1 LEGDRLQDTLEHLY
15 ILDNMAAPR
24 ATQLLALR
32 NLSRTNAPKQVRHLH
47 MTGPATYASP
57 ILSTQQPQFDD
68 PNDTA
73 SLRRECRSRKLD
85 STGTHTD
92 LLSRLK
98 ADELSRSRAFST
110 SSPAEK
116 EPHRPTARKDEPE
129 QIPARHFNTSRSL
142 QKPGDTSTIDF
153 AYLPNPYLISPD
165 PPELFRVPILPSTTE
180 PKQILDIEGE
190 DVVVMKPEISTMSAD
205 AVFLPMSEFT
215 DGHAMNIDFHAMA
228 DRVSASLK
236 RMQVPVDE
244 QASMMKQIWGDIVDD
259 VLAATKA
266 GGKKIT
272 S

>member
-1 LEGDRLQDTLEHLY
+1 
-15 ILDNMAAPR
+15 
-24 ATQLLALR
+24 
-32 NLSRTNAPKQVRHLH
+32 

-57 ILSTQQPQFDD
+57 ILSNQQPHFNL
-68 PNDTA
+68 PHDTG

-85 STGTHTD
+85 ATGSHTD
-92 LLSRLK
+92 LLNRLK
-98 ADELSRSRAFST
+98 TDELSRSRAFST

-129 QIPARHFNTSRSL
+129 QIPVRHFNISRSL
-142 QKPGDTSTIDF
+142 KKSGDSSTIDF

-165 PPELFRVPILPSTTE
+165 APELFRVPILPSTTE
-180 PKQILDIEGE
+180 PKRVLDIEGE

-236 RMQVPVDE
+236 RMQVPADE

-266 GGKKIT
+266 GGKKLT
-272 S
+272 P